1 MVLAATESDYAD
13 DNLNDDDRAPDLDL
27 EVEYVAPVA
36 GRALGIQSVPRVNL
50 EQLRPF
56 ELMFCD
62 NKDYD
67 VVVRGGRQII
77 FVLCDYKTTAKFK
90 IDLTTVD

>member
-1 MVLAATESDYAD
+1 MSKSRRRGLSQKVLLTQTLMVLAATESDCAD
-13 DNLNDDDRAPDLDL
+13 DGLNDDDRIPDLDL

-36 GRALGIQSVPRVNL
+36 GRALRIQLVPRVIL
-50 EQLRPF
+50 EHLRPF

-67 VVVRGGRQII
+67 GVV
-77 FVLCDYKTTAKFK
+77 
-90 IDLTTVD
+90 